1 MYVIATAG
9 FILISSTAAH
19 RSPNPRTIALVL
31 ILVAAAQAAIG
42 AMNDYCDREV
52 DAAGNRRKPIVQE
65 LIAPWEAVCVG
76 IVATILML
84 LAAFLLG
91 WVAFA
96 LAIPIEGLGLAYDF
110 KYKGTPVSGILFA
123 VYFPLFPLLAW
134 VVFGRWQPFL
144 PWLVPLGALLGV
156 ATNIANSLPDLETDR
171 DAGIRG
177 LPHLLG
183 LRAGLAIAWGAP
195 LALLVICWAL
205 DLTGAVPAHALPLLL
220 ASAFG
225 IAAVLLAA
233 VRYRRRPTA
242 DTLRLNFI
250 IQTVGMIALA
260 AGWLAAVAF

>member
-19 RSPNPRTIALVL
+19 RNPNPRTIALVL

-52 DAAGNRRKPIVQE
+52 DAAGNRRKPIVQG

-76 IVATILML
+76 SVATMLML
-84 LAAFLLG
+84 LAAIPLG

-110 KYKGTPVSGILFA
+110 KYKGTPVSGVLFA

-171 DAGIRG
+171 AAGVRG

-183 LRAGLAIAWGAP
+183 LRAGLAIAWSAP
-195 LALLVICWAL
+195 LVLLVICWAL

-220 ASAFG
+220 ASAVG
-225 IAAVLLAA
+225 IASVLLAA
-233 VRYRRRPTA
+233 VRYRRRPTV

-250 IQTVGMIALA
+250 MQTVGIIALA